1 MKESYIREP
10 WSKIDNT
17 LYMLRE
23 DGHVTSREMREL
35 GIKRPSATIA
45 KLRKRGLRIRSK
57 IVNTKDGRQMAI
69 YTLIER
75 KPPRIRIDPCWEISS
90 FWKWRR

>member
-1 MKESYIREP
+1 MNETMTNADIILSIMKEYGR
-10 WSKIDNT
+10 
-17 LYMLRE
+17 
-23 DGHVTSREMREL
+23 VTSREMREL

-45 KLRKRGLRIRSK
+45 KLKKRGLRIRSE
-57 IVNTKDGRQMAI
+57 IINTKDGREMAI

-75 KPPRIRIDPCWEISS
+75 KPPRLRLEPWCEISP

>member
-1 MKESYIREP
+1 MTQTKT
-10 WSKIDNT
+10 WTNADKA
-17 LYMLRE
+17 LAMLKKYGRI
-23 DGHVTSREMREL
+23 TSRELRKLGMR
-35 GIKRPSATIA
+35 KPSDVIA
-45 KLRKRGLRIRSK
+45 KLKKRGLHIQSET
-57 IVNTKDGRQMAI
+57 INTRYGREMAI